1 MKHFSLAKSILL
13 RVLLIVGIGV
23 SGTASVLAQNLSGTI
38 TDERARP
45 VAGAEVRLDELPR
58 TTRTDRD
65 GKYTFQEIPDGTYT
79 MYVFAEGFAT
89 DVYELKHR
97 TTTERDLVLLPL
109 SENLTAVEIEVERRR
124 DFEMEFMR
132 NVEDFAIY
140 AAKKSEVIRLDHLT
154 ANLATNNPRQ
164 VYRSIPGLNIWE
176 SDGAGLQLS
185 IGARGLD
192 PNRTSNFNVRQNG
205 YDISADALGYP
216 ESYYTPPVLALER
229 IEIVRGAASLQ
240 YGPQFGGLLNFEM
253 RRGAVGKPF
262 EFTTEN
268 TVGSFGLFSSFNSIG
283 GTHNKLRYYGFFQR
297 KQGNGWRENA
307 EFFQNTGY
315 GSLEWQ
321 VNERLSASF
330 QLTLMNYLAQQP
342 GGLQDFEFEQNARQ
356 SKRERNWFDVNWRL
370 AALLLDY
377 RFTERTKLNSRFFLL
392 DARRQAL
399 GELGPINRPD
409 PGRERDLIRGQYDNI
424 GNETRFIHRYGNQDR
439 PFTFLTGVRVYRG
452 YSTGEQGLASADSDP
467 DFRFL
472 NPAELEGA
480 SYTFPSFNTSFFA
493 ENLFLLSEKWSVTP
507 GFRLEHIRTA
517 AEGFF
522 RERITS
528 GGMVIFEQTFPVDR
542 SNRRTIG
549 LFGLG
554 VGYKPSETV
563 EVYANLSQN
572 YRSINFTDLSVINPN
587 LIVDSLLRDER
598 GYNADLGARGQLG
611 SALRFDA
618 SLFYLRYDDRIG
630 VDQLV
635 VPDPIVIERAV
646 SYRTNIGDARIIGLE
661 AFLQLDLLE
670 LLKKQTDK
678 FAWSVYLN
686 GSAIHGRYLSGGP
699 AIVGNEV
706 ELIPPWSLKSGTNLR
721 LQQFRL
727 SYQFSHVD
735 RHFSDATNATGG
747 IPDATR
753 GIIPSYS
760 VHDLSASYDY
770 RRFRF
775 SAGVNNLLDARYF
788 TRRAVAYPGPGI
800 ISAEG
805 RNLYFGV
812 RATF

>member
-1 MKHFSLAKSILL
+1 MPKYLALL
-13 RVLLIVGIGV
+13 FLL
-23 SGTASVLAQNLSGTI
+23 LLSGELSAQQFSGLV
-38 TDERARP
+38 TDGENRP
-45 VAGAEVRLDELPR
+45 IAGVEINIDELAR
-58 TTRTDRD
+58 TTTTDRTGRFNFND
-65 GKYTFQEIPDGTYT
+65 LPDGIYT
-79 MYVFAEGFAT
+79 IYLFAEGYAT
-89 DVYELKHR
+89 EIIELNIRGNLDKKY
-97 TTTERDLVLLPL
+97 VLSAL
-109 SENLTAVEIEVERRR
+109 SENLSAVEIEVERRQ

-140 AAKKSEVIRLDHLT
+140 SAKKSEVIRLDHLI
-154 ANLATNNPRQ
+154 ANLATNNARQ

-176 SDGAGLQLS
+176 NDGAGLQLS

-216 ESYYTPPVLALER
+216 ESYYTPPVQALER

-240 YGPQFGGLLNFEM
+240 YGPQFGGLLNFEL
-253 RRGAVGKPF
+253 RRGPAKKPF
-262 EFTTEN
+262 EFVTEN
-268 TVGSFGLFSSFNSIG
+268 TVGSFGLLSSFNSVG
-283 GTHNKLRYYGFFQR
+283 GSFKKIRYYGFFQR
-297 KQGNGWRENA
+297 KQGRGWRENA
-307 EFFQNTGY
+307 EFSQNVGY
-315 GSLEWQ
+315 GSVEWRM
-321 VNERLSASF
+321 NERLSVTF

-342 GGLQDFEFEQNARQ
+342 GGLQDFEFEQDARQ
-356 SKRERNWFDVNWRL
+356 SKRERNWFEVDWRL

-392 DARRQAL
+392 DAQRQAL

-409 PGRERDLIRGQYDNI
+409 PLRERDLIRGGYDNF
-424 GNETRFIHRYGNQDR
+424 GNETRLIHRYGNPDR

-452 YSTGEQGLASADSDP
+452 FSTGEQGLASDGSDA

-472 NPAELEGA
+472 NPGDLEGA
-480 SYTFPSFNTSFFA
+480 SYEFPSFNASFFA
-493 ENLFLLSEKWSVTP
+493 ENLFLLGERWSATP

-522 RERITS
+522 REQITS

-542 SNRRTIG
+542 ANQRTIG

-554 VGYKPSETV
+554 IGYKPAETV

-587 LIVDSLLRDER
+587 LVVDSLLRDER
-598 GYNADLGARGQLG
+598 GYNADLGIRGSLG
-611 SALRFDA
+611 KFLRFDA
-618 SLFYLRYDDRIG
+618 SVFYLRYDDRIG

-635 VPDPIVIERAV
+635 VPDPVVIERAV
-646 SYRTNIGDARIIGLE
+646 SYRTNIGDARIVGLE
-661 AFLQLDLLE
+661 AFLQFDLLE
-670 LLKKQTDK
+670 ILKKPSPK
-678 FAWSVYLN
+678 VAWSVYLN
-686 GSAIHGRYLSGGP
+686 GSVIEGRYLSGGP
-699 AIVGNEV
+699 SIVGNEV
-706 ELIPPWSLKSGTNLR
+706 ELIPPWSLKTGTNYRFQNL
-721 LQQFRL
+721 RL

-735 RHFSDATNATGG
+735 RHFSDATNAVGG

-753 GIIPSYS
+753 GLVPSYS
-760 VHDLSASYDY
+760 VHDLSAGFDY

-775 SAGVNNLLDARYF
+775 SAGINNAFDARYF

-800 ISAEG
+800 IPAEG
-805 RNLYFGV
+805 RNWYFGV
-812 RATF
+812 RLSL